1 MHQKCTFWWLILI
14 KLQWSH
20 CIALLE
26 FHEVINV
33 FLVILKTTISM
44 KFFKGGSNAVLQALK
59 RNFQCYKSRPDHDSH
74 WFQIE
79 PKSFFSDM
87 CTVCRWEDEDVS
99 KSWNFLLNYDTLP
112 LKFTAS
118 NCVTWLSSN
127 PLFCLFSKNIH
138 DTIFC
143 FSFRNNNS
151 TICSEK
157 MEF

>member
-1 MHQKCTFWWLILI
+1 MCIKNALFGDWYRI

-20 CIALLE
+20 CSAW
-26 FHEVINV
+26 VSWSDKC

-79 PKSFFSDM
+79 PKSFFSSIYSLM
-87 CTVCRWEDEDVS
+87 RRDEDVS

-138 DTIFC
+138 DTIFSV
-143 FSFRNNNS
+143 FLL
-151 TICSEK
+151 EQ
-157 MEF
+157 

>member
-1 MHQKCTFWWLILI
+1 M
-14 KLQWSH
+14 
-20 CIALLE
+20 
-26 FHEVINV
+26 INV

-79 PKSFFSDM
+79 PKSFFSSIYSLM
-87 CTVCRWEDEDVS
+87 RRDEDVS

-118 NCVTWLSSN
+118 NCVT
-127 PLFCLFSKNIH
+127 
-138 DTIFC
+138 
-143 FSFRNNNS
+143 
-151 TICSEK
+151 
-157 MEF
+157 